1 MSLRTIPKKSLF
13 EHRPNPQRN
22 SRIQLYAWI
31 MFIVFPVGLP
41 IAGYLIL
48 WQHSQAIENR
58 DSRRGGADLD
68 ICAVVMVLISLLVR
82 FIKATRHA
90 LLLKTHLTSSPP
102 AVPLPAFRA
111 LSLALRGDRHDSTP
125 DS

>member
-1 MSLRTIPKKSLF
+1 
-13 EHRPNPQRN
+13 
-22 SRIQLYAWI
+22 

-41 IAGYLIL
+41 IAGYLLL

-68 ICAVVMVLISLLVR
+68 ICAVGMVLISLG

-90 LLLKTHLTSSPP
+90 LLLKTHLTSSLP